1 MERKK
6 TTRYP
11 SLAALAKARQAKLL
25 IDDCPGPIPTVEEL
39 ATKVLM
45 NRVCLS
51 SAFKRLFQVPI
62 VCYAREQKIKQIKTL
77 LLDHTQTLESIS
89 LECGYNSAPA
99 LVRFF
104 KQMEGICPGVWRRG
118 NGGLDGLKF

>member
-6 TTRYP
+6 STRYP
-11 SLAALAKARQAKLL
+11 SLAALAKARKAKDIL
-25 IDDCPGPIPTVEEL
+25 DDFQGPIPTVEEL

-51 SAFKRLFQVPI
+51 SAFKRLYQVPI
-62 VCYAREQKIKQIKTL
+62 VCYAREQKIKQMKTL
-77 LLDHTQTLESIS
+77 LLDYTQTLESIS

-104 KQMEGICPGVWRRG
+104 KQMEGICPGMWRRE
-118 NGGLDGLKF
+118 NMSRN

>member
-6 TTRYP
+6 STRYP

-25 IDDCPGPIPTVEEL
+25 IDGCNGPIPTVDEL
-39 ATKVLM
+39 AINILL
-45 NRVCLS
+45 NRVCLNV
-51 SAFKRLFQVPI
+51 AFKSLYQIPI
-62 VCYAREQKIKQIKTL
+62 ARYAREQKIKQIKTL
-77 LLDHTQTLESIS
+77 LLDYTQTLESIS

-104 KQMEGICPGVWRRG
+104 KQMEGISPGVWRRG
-118 NGGLDGLKF
+118 HMSRN